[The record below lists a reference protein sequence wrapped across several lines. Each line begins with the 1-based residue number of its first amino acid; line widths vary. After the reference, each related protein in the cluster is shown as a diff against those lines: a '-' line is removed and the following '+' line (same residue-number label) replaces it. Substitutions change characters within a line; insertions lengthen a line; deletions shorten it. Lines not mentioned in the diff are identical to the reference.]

1 MAEGLAPGRAA
12 SSFAQAHNRVP
23 GRDPKTVST
32 LACPQV
38 SGELRGMTLVF
49 DRTPQGDPWP
59 ADDSGTQRQ
68 SFQLNLVPSCGGCS
82 MIARGAWSGY
92 GQGAASGSGD
102 NLSAS
107 AERIR

>member
-1 MAEGLAPGRAA
+1 
-12 SSFAQAHNRVP
+12 
-23 GRDPKTVST
+23 
-32 LACPQV
+32 
-38 SGELRGMTLVF
+38 MTLVF